1 MLFKSLRRAGKTSTP
16 AKESSVHSTNING
29 AKDKNI
35 SPSNINKKNTISDP
49 SVKKSIVQMNTPDSS
64 KKRKISSNKN
74 LSGKESSLNG
84 SIKVSPSVP
93 KKSKINDNH
102 VDENHKSSIAIGEES
117 LKWMISPN
125 KTKKF
130 INQYFEKNVLHIQ
143 RNDKD
148 YYKSI
153 FSCKAFD
160 KLLRNS
166 DKPLIYGKVRII
178 KMT

>member
-1 MLFKSLRRAGKTSTP
+1 MK
-16 AKESSVHSTNING
+16 
-29 AKDKNI
+29 
-35 SPSNINKKNTISDP
+35 
-49 SVKKSIVQMNTPDSS
+49 TPDSS
-64 KKRKISSNKN
+64 KKRKISSHKT
-74 LSGKESSLNG
+74 LPEKESSLNA
-84 SIKVSPSVP
+84 SNKVSPSVP
-93 KKSKINDNH
+93 KKSKINYNH
-102 VDENHKSSIAIGEES
+102 VDDNHKSSIAVGEES
-117 LKWMISPN
+117 LKWIISPN

-130 INQYFEKNVLHIQ
+130 LSQYFEKNVLHIQ

-178 KMT
+178 TMTYTTILFYNTKK

>member
-1 MLFKSLRRAGKTSTP
+1 M
-16 AKESSVHSTNING
+16 
-29 AKDKNI
+29 KDKKI
-35 SPSNINKKNTISDP
+35 SPSNISKKNNISDP
-49 SVKKSIVQMNTPDSS
+49 SLKKSVVQTNTPDSS
-64 KKRKISSNKN
+64 KKRKNSSHN
-74 LSGKESSLNG
+74 SIPEKESSLNS
-84 SIKVSPSVP
+84 SIKVSSSMP

-102 VDENHKSSIAIGEES
+102 VDENHRSSIAVGEES
-117 LKWMISPN
+117 LKWMINPN

-130 INQYFEKNVLHIQ
+130 LNQYFEKNVLHIQ

-166 DKPLIYGKVRII
+166 DKPLIYGKVRFI
-178 KMT
+178 